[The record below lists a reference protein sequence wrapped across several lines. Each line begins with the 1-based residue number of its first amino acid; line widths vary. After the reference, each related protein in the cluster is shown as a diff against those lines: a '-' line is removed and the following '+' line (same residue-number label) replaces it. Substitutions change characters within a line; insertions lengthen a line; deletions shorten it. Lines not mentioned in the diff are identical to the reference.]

1 MNTLHFIL
9 ILLNVFSNNTMSFTF
24 PGVISFEEIFH
35 EHNYSV
41 QVGFVSPFSLA
52 YSILYKAA
60 TAWLQHELNPAV
72 DIQIEV
78 TISDASLN

>member
-1 MNTLHFIL
+1 
-9 ILLNVFSNNTMSFTF
+9 MSFTF
-24 PGVISFEEIFH
+24 PGVISFEEIFR

-52 YSILYKAA
+52 YSILYKTA

-72 DIQIEV
+72 HVKIEV